1 MLLLAIDIGNSS
13 INIGLFSGPVILW
26 KLKLPTYPVRTAEAY
41 QGEIN
46 ALLSKIASGEAL
58 GGVIISSVVPEVTG
72 ILREAVRELSS
83 KEPLLLNA
91 SLDTGL
97 SFDVY
102 SPGEVGS
109 DRIADVVA
117 AREGIGEPVVVIDFG
132 TATAVSVCKDGIF
145 LGGAILP
152 GIGLMADALHRGTAR
167 LPFVEIDRQ
176 SGDIHAVGR
185 DTNKC
190 IISGIIYGTAGA
202 VERLVS
208 EIERETGCTFGIAIT
223 GGYCYLMAGLIR
235 RDFNLEP
242 DLTLKGLRLIY
253 ERNA

>member
-1 MLLLAIDIGNSS
+1 MLLVAIDIGNSS

-26 KLKLPTYPVRTAEAY
+26 KLKLPTYPLRTAEAY
-41 QGEIN
+41 RGEID
-46 ALLSKIASGEAL
+46 ALLSKIASGEAPA
-58 GGVIISSVVPEVTG
+58 GVIISSVVPEVTG
-72 ILREAVRELSS
+72 IVREAVRELSP

-97 SFDVY
+97 SFDLY
-102 SPGEVGS
+102 SPEEIGS

-117 AREGIGEPVVVIDFG
+117 AREGIGEPVGVIDFG
-132 TATAVSVCKDGIF
+132 TATTVSVCKDGIF

-167 LPFVEIDRQ
+167 LPLVEIDRQ
-176 SGDIHAVGR
+176 PVDVHAVGR

-202 VERLVS
+202 VERLVT
-208 EIERETGCTFGIAIT
+208 EIEREMGCTFRIAIT
-223 GGYCYLMAGLIR
+223 GGYCYIMAGLIR